1 MTWKMWLKGLAAVAI
16 GGAAT
21 GVANAI
27 GYGQLNKNVA
37 MTAGVGALS
46 TVVAYLIKSPV
57 ATSPGE
63 QEQRSPASPE
73 TGR

>member
-1 MTWKMWLKGLAAVAI
+1 MRLKGLAAVAI

-21 GVANAI
+21 GAANAL

-37 MTAGVGALS
+37 ITAGVGALS

-57 ATSPGE
+57 AASPAGE
-63 QEQRSPASPE
+63 QEQRPSASPE
-73 TGR
+73 TLR

>member
-1 MTWKMWLKGLAAVAI
+1 MWLKGLAAVAI

-37 MTAGVGALS
+37 VTAGVGALS

-57 ATSPGE
+57 VAPPAGE
-63 QEQRSPASPE
+63 QEQCSPASPE
-73 TGR
+73 TDR